1 MITDK
6 NNKISTINGDNNDDN
21 DVNGRADIKID
32 INPEIILEPFTINPD
47 KESLEKAFKSFEL
60 ASVKL
65 SNYYNSLE
73 EKIIDLKENLNAV
86 LESMPLGVIITNESN
101 KITFINKYLTA
112 LISQN
117 NLIKYLNKDINE
129 FLYIF
134 FEKAT
139 LEDFIKPIF
148 NPIEKTM
155 AISKSK
161 SIPIFAYIKILYGKN
176 KKFSG
181 RIFIFQNIEEI
192 KKTKRLA
199 EIGEMSAK
207 IAHEIRNPLGS
218 VELFASILSTELKDE
233 KHKEIISYIISAVK
247 NMNTTITNLLE
258 FSKNI
263 KPDISKQNLYDI
275 CNNSILFASYIV
287 KQKNITVDEN
297 IDRDLFING
306 DKNLLTQSFL
316 NIIINACQSVPEN
329 NGIININ
336 STIIKNDSNDTDYIC
351 ITFKDNGKGF
361 EKENMD
367 KIFTPFFST
376 KKSGGTGLGL
386 SIALNN
392 AILHGGYIN
401 AENSADGAKISVYLP
416 M

>member
-1 MITDK
+1 MKYIEK
-6 NNKISTINGDNNDDN
+6 NKISIMNDNNDN
-21 DVNGRADIKID
+21 NVYSRADIKID
-32 INPEIILEPFTINPD
+32 ANPEIVLEPFTINPN

-86 LESMPLGVIITNESN
+86 LESMPLGVIITDELN

-155 AISKSK
+155 AISKNK
-161 SIPIFAYIKILYGKN
+161 FIPIFAYIKILYGKN

-218 VELFASILSTELKDE
+218 VELFASILSTELKDK

-263 KPDISKQNLYDI
+263 KPDISKHNLYDI
-275 CNNSILFASYIV
+275 CSNSILFASYII
-287 KQKNITVDEN
+287 KQKNITIDEN
-297 IDRDLFING
+297 IDRSLFING

-351 ITFKDNGKGF
+351 ITFEDNGKGF

-401 AENSADGAKISVYLP
+401 AENSACGAKISVYLP
-416 M
+416 I